1 MLVNRSPTEEYP
13 TSRGVRQGD
22 PLSPF
27 LFILAMEG
35 LNVAV
40 KSTSKNVLI
49 RCIKLSNGGPMIS
62 HLFYANDVIFVGEWC
77 SESITNLSRI
87 LKCFHI
93 SSVLKV
99 NFLKSRL
106 FGIGISN
113 QEIKR
118 MALVLGCMEGSFP
131 FTYLGVPVGE
141 NMALKKH
148 WQPIINKFWSKLSI
162 RKAKALSFGGC
173 LTLVKYVLSSLPTYY
188 MSLFK
193 APQGVIDT
201 LEKIRRKFL

>member
-1 MLVNRSPTEEYP
+1 
-13 TSRGVRQGD
+13 
-22 PLSPF
+22 
-27 LFILAMEG
+27 
-35 LNVAV
+35 
-40 KSTSKNVLI
+40 
-49 RCIKLSNGGPMIS
+49 
-62 HLFYANDVIFVGEWC
+62 
-77 SESITNLSRI
+77 
-87 LKCFHI
+87 
-93 SSVLKV
+93 
-99 NFLKSRL
+99 
-106 FGIGISN
+106 
-113 QEIKR
+113 

-201 LEKIRRKFL
+201 LEKIRRKFLQGGDDGKSKIHWVDWSKITASKKHGGLGVGTLKA